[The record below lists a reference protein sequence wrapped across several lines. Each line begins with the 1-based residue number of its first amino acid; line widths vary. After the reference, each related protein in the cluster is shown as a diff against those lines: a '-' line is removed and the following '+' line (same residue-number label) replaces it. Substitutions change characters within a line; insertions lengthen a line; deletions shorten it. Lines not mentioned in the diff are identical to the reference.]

1 MDGHT
6 SESLCV
12 LKNDMIEKMQTM
24 FYEYTRMHEVVLQKQ
39 TEEDLEKRQ
48 MMDTIRSMQEQE
60 QIRLTTIQCL
70 ESDLLKCQQTNHEYA
85 EMIKSFEQKLA
96 DKDKDTES
104 DNKFSMIRI
113 QANELGK
120 KDMEIERLNK
130 LIFNLKKNKT
140 GKKGTQDGRKG
151 T

>member
-104 DNKFSMIRI
+104 DNKFSMIPNGHRSVWSQTFLPGSKI
-113 QANELGK
+113 STGGSSGTPFC
-120 KDMEIERLNK
+120 IP
-130 LIFNLKKNKT
+130 FN
-140 GKKGTQDGRKG
+140 Q
-151 T
+151 